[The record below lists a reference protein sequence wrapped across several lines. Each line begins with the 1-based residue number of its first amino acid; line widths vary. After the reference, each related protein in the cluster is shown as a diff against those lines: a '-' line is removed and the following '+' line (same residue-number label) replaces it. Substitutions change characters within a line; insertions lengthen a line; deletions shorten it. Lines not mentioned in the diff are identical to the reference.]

1 MIEKVV
7 QSNDFNVDKDDITYN
22 IILDKLLNKRAS
34 EFVSIRDGIVPHII
48 VQNFS
53 IQDGISIRDGI
64 VYNFKA
70 EGEILKD
77 FTNYE
82 MPLELF

>member
-1 MIEKVV
+1 MKKLV
-7 QSNDFNVDKDDITYN
+7 QFNDVNIDKDDITYN

-34 EFVSIRDGIVPHII
+34 EFVSIRDGIVPHKLI
-48 VQNFS
+48 
-53 IQDGISIRDGI
+53 
-64 VYNFKA
+64 YNFKT

>member
-48 VQNFS
+48 V
-53 IQDGISIRDGI
+53 
-64 VYNFKA
+64 
-70 EGEILKD
+70 
-77 FTNYE
+77 
-82 MPLELF
+82 